1 MRPGVGWRGLRYG
14 AKKRYNLAM
23 KPMPPRWGFEVTR
36 RRRLRERNLHKEI
49 AVNQE
54 STAASIIKL
63 ARAPILLRELFERM
77 NIPKIRVKPSPSL
90 FSPLEDA
97 WHLCDIERE
106 GYLVRIRRILTEEL
120 PVLENLDGDRMAVER
135 RYNELEFP
143 AAIDGFAAA
152 RAESLSLLQGLAAQ
166 SWERRGQFENRVI
179 DLKTLIDMMVE
190 HDQGH
195 LSSIQGIVIT
205 SVAA

>member
-1 MRPGVGWRGLRYG
+1 M
-14 AKKRYNLAM
+14 
-23 KPMPPRWGFEVTR
+23 
-36 RRRLRERNLHKEI
+36 
-49 AVNQE
+49 NQE
-54 STAASIIKL
+54 SIAASIFKL
-63 ARAPILLRELFERM
+63 ANAPILLRDLFKRLDAAKM
-77 NIPKIRVKPSPSL
+77 RVKPNPSL

-120 PVLENLDGDRMAVER
+120 PVLENLDGDRIAIER
-135 RYNELEFP
+135 RYNELELP
-143 AAIDGFAAA
+143 AAIEGFAAA
-152 RAESLSLLQGLAAQ
+152 RAASLSLLQGLAAQ
-166 SWERRGQFENRVI
+166 AWERRAQFENRVI

-195 LSSIQGIVIT
+195 LLSIQGVFVT